1 MCTANEQTRE
11 REQHDK
17 DVPVKESRS
26 AYISVCRYKQSETV
40 CKYFNFRLIL
50 ATL

>member
-11 REQHDK
+11 SVQCDK

-26 AYISVCRYKQSETV
+26 AYI
-40 CKYFNFRLIL
+40 CKYIQ
-50 ATL
+50 AI